1 MTQIAEAA
9 VEAAKPAPRL
19 MGLRYWHRRQD
30 FLYYQVVRI
39 LATKL
44 AEGSDSILDVGSHG
58 SPYLEWFADVPNR
71 TSLDLVE
78 PYRADGITS
87 VVSDFL
93 AWEPDRRYDLVLC
106 LQVLEHVREAKSFAR
121 KLLRTGRIVL
131 ISVPYRWP
139 AGVSKNHVQ
148 DPVTIEKLV
157 DWFGRK
163 PDHTHLVVEP
173 STSKERLVCVFDEV
187 PRPWTSLAVREGKRG
202 FRPAKGVPPFHYA
215 EALTIGQSSRAL
227 AGAVK
232 RRVRKTARRIRGRVT
247 RRG

>member
-1 MTQIAEAA
+1 MTDTAEAS
-9 VEAAKPAPRL
+9 VDVTKPAPRL

-58 SPYLEWFADVPNR
+58 SPYLEWFADVPHR

-78 PYRADGITS
+78 PYRADGIDS

-93 AWEPDRRYDLVLC
+93 TWEPDRRYDLVLC
-106 LQVLEHVREAKSFAR
+106 LQVLEHVRDARSFAR
-121 KLLRTGRIVL
+121 KLLASGRIVVV
-131 ISVPYRWP
+131 SVPYRWP
-139 AGVSKNHVQ
+139 AGKSKNHVQ
-148 DPVTIEKLV
+148 DPVTMAKLL

-202 FRPAKGVPPFHYA
+202 FVPAPGVPPFAYT
-215 EALTIGQSSRAL
+215 EALTVRQSSRAL
-227 AGAVK
+227 GCRQASVRGTA
-232 RRVRKTARRIRGRVT
+232 RRVRRRVVGKR
-247 RRG
+247 

>member
-1 MTQIAEAA
+1 
-9 VEAAKPAPRL
+9 
-19 MGLRYWHRRQD
+19 MGLKYWHRRQD

-106 LQVLEHVREAKSFAR
+106 LQVLEHVRDAKSFAR

-131 ISVPYRWP
+131 VSVPYRWP

-157 DWFGRK
+157 DWFGRM

-173 STSKERLVCVFDEV
+173 STAKERLVCVFDEV
-187 PRPWTSLAVREGKRG
+187 ARPWTSLAVREGKRG
-202 FRPAKGVPPFHYA
+202 FRPAKGVPPFRY
-215 EALTIGQSSRAL
+215 EESLTIAQSSRAL
-227 AGAVK
+227 ARAVK
-232 RRVRKTARRIRGRVT
+232 RRVRRTARRLRRQVT